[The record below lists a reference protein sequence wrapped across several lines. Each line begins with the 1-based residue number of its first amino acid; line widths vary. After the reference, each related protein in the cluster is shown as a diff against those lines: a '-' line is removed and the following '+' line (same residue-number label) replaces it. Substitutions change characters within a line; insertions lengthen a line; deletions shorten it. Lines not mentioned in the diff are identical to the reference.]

1 MKLNRRRSS
10 LACRKQVRTAERH
23 SRLVSSYTYV
33 VLPVYLTVES
43 KREAV
48 ACAAGSTGYLH
59 AAIVAKGRVI
69 GYGSRR
75 DAIWLLLFL
84 LAERR

>member
-1 MKLNRRRSS
+1 
-10 LACRKQVRTAERH
+10 
-23 SRLVSSYTYV
+23 
-33 VLPVYLTVES
+33 VYLTVES